1 LLIGAP
7 ETRYEGHM
15 KSTRTILALF
25 VSSLLAGCGG
35 TAAHVGGMGGT
46 GGTGGGGADT
56 GSGTGGNGSGPL
68 LATDAVVGTYI
79 ALGDSI
85 SDRGGASP
93 YFYDLL
99 KDDLTAKFPGLMYIH
114 GAQQNAITDV
124 YSDNQPQGAPTLKA
138 QIAALGNN
146 YPGDVV
152 VSISIG
158 GNDLNAHSLQA
169 ISNTDAALRAEFDAH
184 LTAEL
189 AELTTPGRLGSGKV
203 YVVLANIYDFT
214 DGMGD
219 FATVGCGPGV
229 NISATAVQSGF
240 GNWNDVLATNIGKV
254 GGALYDMYGDFHG
267 HGYNNPDKTQLWYD
281 ASTDPTV
288 CLLPNALGH
297 DAIRRSIYK
306 ILTGDAL

>member
-1 LLIGAP
+1 
-7 ETRYEGHM
+7 M
-15 KSTRTILALF
+15 KSTRTILSVVFSA
-25 VSSLLAGCGG
+25 LLAGCGG
-35 TAAHVGGMGGT
+35 TAAHVGGNGGT
-46 GGTGGGGADT
+46 GGTGGGGAP
-56 GSGTGGNGSGPL
+56 GTGGNAAGPL
-68 LATDAVVGTYI
+68 LPADAQVGTYI

-85 SDRGGASP
+85 SDQGGVAP

-99 KDDLTAKFPGLMYIH
+99 KSDLEAKFPGLMYVH

-124 YSDNQPQGAPTLKA
+124 YSDGQPAGAPTLKA

-158 GNDLNAHSLQA
+158 GGDLNAHSLQA
-169 ISNTDAALRAEFDAH
+169 ISNTDASLRAEFDAH
-184 LTAEL
+184 LADEL
-189 AELTTPGRLGSGKV
+189 GELTTAGRLGSGKV
-203 YVVLANIYDFT
+203 YIVVANIYDFT

-229 NISATAVQSGF
+229 NISPTAVQTGF
-240 GNWNDVLATNIGKV
+240 GNWNDVLATNAGKL
-254 GGALYDMYGDFHG
+254 GAGLYDMHADFMG
-267 HGYNNPDKTQLWYD
+267 HGYNNPDKSQLWYD

-288 CLLPNALGH
+288 CLLPNAAGH
-297 DAIRRSIYK
+297 DEIRKSIYK